1 MSWHVQQYCGNI
13 LPMQQSA
20 SINSS
25 LFIASD
31 ADLDVSVSPLVP
43 VLDLV
48 ETDETW
54 DRIDHALAQF
64 QILTKCGATKVPSYI
79 MRVHEFAPCIAR
91 SLLSERT
98 RLSGTAS
105 DVLNSMAPRL
115 AERFAPFVSVFVPP
129 LLQLCARTNKV
140 SLRRA
145 EKSLHLICRHCHLPY
160 ILSYLVHALKEKSSS
175 LRASAAECM
184 VIFLDSCDPSRL
196 HKRVTDVEEA
206 IRILATDAHPQARAT
221 CRHLYGVYAGLFPE
235 RRASCVFLGLRPDF
249 LAHSLQQRND
259 ILQRFNR

>member
-1 MSWHVQQYCGNI
+1 
-13 LPMQQSA
+13 MQST
-20 SINSS
+20 SIHGSVV
-25 LFIASD
+25 IASD
-31 ADLDVSVSPLVP
+31 ADLDVAVSSLVP

-48 ETDETW
+48 ETEETW

-64 QILTKCGATKVPSYI
+64 QVLTKCGATKVPSYI
-79 MRVHEFAPCIAR
+79 LRVHEFAPCISR
-91 SLLSERT
+91 SLLSDRT

-115 AERFAPFVSVFVPP
+115 GERFAPFVNVFIPP

-160 ILSYLVHALKEKSSS
+160 ILSCLVHALKEKSSS

-184 VIFLDSCDPSRL
+184 VIYMESCDLARL
-196 HKRVTDVEEA
+196 QKRVTDVEEA
-206 IRILATDAHPQARAT
+206 IRLLATDAHPQARAT
-221 CRHLYGVYAGLFPE
+221 CRHLYGIYAGLFPE
-235 RRASCVFLGLRPDF
+235 RRATCVILCLHTAFSVHF
-249 LAHSLQQRND
+249 LQQRNVT
-259 ILQRFNR
+259 LRRFNL